1 MGRYILEPGHVVAYV
16 IAFGVIPGAHVY
28 SDMQYQSVQKC
39 LEKTFFVRIFV
50 CGKKFLEC
58 SSSTFHV
65 NIFVSY
71 VKYLYI
77 LIKKVVRV

>member
-1 MGRYILEPGHVVAYV
+1 MEPGHVVAYV
-16 IAFGVIPGAHVY
+16 IAFGVIPGAHIY
-28 SDMQYQSVQKC
+28 SDMQCQSLQKC
-39 LEKTFFVRIFV
+39 LEKTFFVGIFV

-58 SSSTFHV
+58 SSTFHV